1 MSLFYINIGVKHF
14 IDPNWFLHIMPPYLM
29 FIGLELVYIS
39 GFFEILLGVML
50 VFKKY
55 RKIAAYGIILLL
67 VAVYPA
73 NIYLAFN
80 QEAQELIGIS
90 AFKASWL
97 RLPFSLFLLQ
107 LLIFN
112 LKLNNNGSTR
122 TAQARYTK
130 RPFRGNSI

>member
-1 MSLFYINIGVKHF
+1 MLLLSKISIYIMSLFYINIGVKHF

-97 RLPFSLFLLQ
+97 RLPLQ
-107 LLIFN
+107 FVFITIAYLQS
-112 LKLNNNGSTR
+112 KV
-122 TAQARYTK
+122 K
-130 RPFRGNSI
+130 

>member
-1 MSLFYINIGVKHF
+1 MLLLSKISIYIMSLFYINIGVKHF

-29 FIGLELVYIS
+29 LIGLELVYIS

-97 RLPFSLFLLQ
+97 RLPLQ
-107 LLIFN
+107 FVFIAIAYLQS
-112 LKLNNNGSTR
+112 KV
-122 TAQARYTK
+122 K
-130 RPFRGNSI
+130 